1 MNVCEIEY
9 VSARALMQRKQTLL
23 TVSGALIVMPF
34 TQPAQAQQAL
44 QLMARRAHAPGLL
57 LGVHDEDGVG
67 FVNLINQTFRATR
80 SAFFGYVAQD
90 AFAGREWLDSA
101 LIGLGKQGVL
111 LGFNDGKWAGSL
123 AGFGLAQRHWAENN
137 YQGDFFYPE
146 YQRHFADAELTLLA
160 MQSGRYV
167 YEPNSLLVEIDWE
180 KDRSQVDTKDR
191 ELFLQRQISGFDG
204 KVSHPSLLKL
214 FS

>member
-9 VSARALMQRKQTLL
+9 VSARALIQRKQTLL

-67 FVNLINQTFRATR
+67 FVNLINQTFRATH

-111 LGFNDGKWAGSL
+111 LGFNDGKWPA
-123 AGFGLAQRHWAENN
+123 
-137 YQGDFFYPE
+137 P
-146 YQRHFADAELTLLA
+146 
-160 MQSGRYV
+160 
-167 YEPNSLLVEIDWE
+167 LLVLVWLSGTGQKIII
-180 KDRSQVDTKDR
+180 RAIFFIQN
-191 ELFLQRQISGFDG
+191 ISGI
-204 KVSHPSLLKL
+204 LRMQN
-214 FS
+214 

>member
-9 VSARALMQRKQTLL
+9 VSARALMQRTQTLL

-80 SAFFGYVAQD
+80 SAFFGYV
-90 AFAGREWLDSA
+90 
-101 LIGLGKQGVL
+101 
-111 LGFNDGKWAGSL
+111 GKWAGAL
-123 AGFGLAQRHWAENN
+123 AGFGLAERHWAENN
-137 YQGDFFYPE
+137 YQGDFFYPA

-180 KDRSQVDTKDR
+180 KDRSQVDIKDR